1 MMRFFLSDS
10 TLKNE
15 KISTKFFS
23 KLTLMVSIIVVI
35 GSPVDAQSKN
45 DSIARTILYKEIAQM
60 DSVLFDAFNSQNIEK
75 MKTLFTED
83 LEWYQ
88 DNGGLLTY
96 KTVLDN
102 FNGMFQRFKSLNT
115 PIRRTLVEGSLEVH
129 PVKDFGAIHIGK
141 HTFCHWENE
150 KNDCGTFK
158 FLMIWQKKNG
168 GWKISRVVSY
178 DH

>member
-1 MMRFFLSDS
+1 MNGIFGR
-10 TLKNE
+10 
-15 KISTKFFS
+15 KIIKFKVTNILLF
-23 KLTLMVSIIVVI
+23 KQILMVLIVLLFVKNT
-35 GSPVDAQSKN
+35 DAQSKN
-45 DSIARTILYKEIAQM
+45 DLLATKTLYQEIAQM
-60 DSVLFDAFNSQNIEK
+60 DSILFDAFNTQDIEK

-88 DNGGLLTY
+88 DNGGLLPY

-102 FNGMFQRFKSLNT
+102 FNNMFQRFKSLNT

-129 PVKDFGAIHIGK
+129 PIKGFGAIHIGK

-158 FLMIWQKKNG
+158 FLMIWQNIDG
-168 GWKISRVVSY
+168 IWKISRVVSY

>member
-1 MMRFFLSDS
+1 MKGILDGEINKFKVTS
-10 TLKNE
+10 TLFFKPVLLVFFVFLFVKN
-15 KISTKFFS
+15 
-23 KLTLMVSIIVVI
+23 
-35 GSPVDAQSKN
+35 VDAQSN
-45 DSIARTILYKEIAQM
+45 IDSLATNILYHEIALMDSI
-60 DSVLFDAFNSQNIEK
+60 LFDAFNTQDVAK

-102 FNGMFQRFKSLNT
+102 FNNMFQRFKSLNT

-129 PVKDFGAIHIGK
+129 PIKDFGAIHIGK

-168 GWKISRVVSY
+168 SWKISRVVSY